1 MRARTTVSQKLPNQL
16 DSIPSKFYEDAARF
30 VRIGKYPL
38 SFVGNTNETPA
49 FFDIILS
56 KCITKTG
63 VTVCVVRSS
72 ESEKKH
78 LTAVLSLNSF
88 PNQNIRRSITN
99 ISEFVNL
106 CFNDI

>member
-1 MRARTTVSQKLPNQL
+1 MRAHTTVSQKLPNQL
-16 DSIPSKFYEDAARF
+16 ESIPSKFYEDAARF

-38 SFVGNTNETPA
+38 SFVGNTDETPA

-63 VTVCVVRSS
+63 VTLCVVCSS

-78 LTAVLSLNSF
+78 LTAVLSLDSF

-99 ISEFVNL
+99 ISEFMNL